1 MRPRILSMSE
11 IEAEFE
17 ADLTWAGARKYPVAV
32 LYIPNHIK
40 DRLSLKTGDRVTCTI
55 RKQT

>member
-1 MRPRILSMSE
+1 MSE
-11 IEAEFE
+11 KEAEFE

-32 LYIPNHIK
+32 IYIPNHIK
-40 DRLSLKTGDRVTCTI
+40 DRLDLKTGNRVICTI